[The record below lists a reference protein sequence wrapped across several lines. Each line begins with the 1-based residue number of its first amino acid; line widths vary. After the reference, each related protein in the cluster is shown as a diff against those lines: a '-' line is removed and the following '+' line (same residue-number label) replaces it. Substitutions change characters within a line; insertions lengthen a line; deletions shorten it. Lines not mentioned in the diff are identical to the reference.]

1 MTLNLSEYIF
11 HDMSVNAKYIYPSAI
26 KAILMASTITLCLSA
41 CSDDASDLGSDW
53 DTLKLISFSQPLVD
67 VDQATTRAIT
77 LPDNYSVFSDIYPQA
92 SSEFAT
98 IHAYLIANDAVSDE
112 GNFTFNKDEVVKT
125 DDGVITQTGWSS
137 DIRVKQGTDYYVY
150 GFMPA
155 SLSASITKNNGS
167 YENKAIININNLDAV
182 SPADVCVVTG
192 VKGFDTPIT
201 ASSTTGSVDL
211 GSFSYTGQ
219 AKDNNYIYLLLD
231 HLYACVD
238 FEYSLDEF
246 YSTLRQ
252 IKLRKVEIAATG
264 SKKHNLTVT
273 IDGNNTPVYSVSDT
287 ETSIAS
293 SSAVIY
299 DKEAEAENIPNTLE
313 GYLSV
318 PGYFKPE
325 LNNQFVVTS
334 YYDVYNRKGDLVR
347 EGCKAVNKLSLRGTT
362 ISRGQKRTVKFT
374 IIPTYLYVLSEPDL
388 DNPTIELSAE

>member
-1 MTLNLSEYIF
+1 
-11 HDMSVNAKYIYPSAI
+11 MSVNAKYISPSAI

-41 CSDDASDLGSDW
+41 CSDDASELGSNW
-53 DTLKLISFSQPLVD
+53 DTLELVSFSQPLVD

-92 SSEFAT
+92 SSEYAT
-98 IHAYLIANDAVSDE
+98 IHTYLIANNAVSNE
-112 GNFTFNKDEVVKT
+112 GNFTFNKDAVVKT
-125 DDGVITQTGWSS
+125 DDGIITKTGWSS
-137 DIRVKQGTDYYVY
+137 NISVKQGTNYYVY

-155 SLSASITKNNGS
+155 NLSASIAKNNGS
-167 YENKAIININNLDAV
+167 YDNKAIININNLDAV
-182 SPADVCVVTG
+182 SPADICVVTG
-192 VKGFDTPIT
+192 VKGFETPIT
-201 ASSTTGSVDL
+201 DSSTSGRVDL

-219 AKDNNYIYLLLD
+219 AKGNNYIYLLLD

-238 FEYSLDEF
+238 LEYTLEAF

-252 IKLRKVEIAATG
+252 IKLRKVEIAATN

-287 ETSIAS
+287 EATNAS
-293 SSAVIY
+293 GSAVIY
-299 DKEAEAENIPNTLE
+299 DKTEEDAENIPNTLE

-318 PGYFKPE
+318 PGFFKPE
-325 LNNQFVVTS
+325 LTNQFVVTS

-347 EGCKAVNKLSLRGTT
+347 KGCKAENKLSLRGTN

-388 DNPTIELSAE
+388 DNPTIELTAE

>member
-1 MTLNLSEYIF
+1 
-11 HDMSVNAKYIYPSAI
+11 MSVNAKYINPSAI

-41 CSDDASDLGSDW
+41 CSDDASELGSNW
-53 DTLKLISFSQPLVD
+53 DTLELVSFSQPLVD

-92 SSEFAT
+92 SSEYAT
-98 IHAYLIANDAVSDE
+98 IHAYLIANNAVSNE
-112 GNFTFNKDEVVKT
+112 GNFTFNKDAVIKT
-125 DDGVITQTGWSS
+125 DDGAITKTGWSS
-137 DIRVKQGTDYYVY
+137 NISVKQGSNYYVY

-155 SLSASITKNNGS
+155 SLSASIAKNNGS
-167 YENKAIININNLDAV
+167 YDNKAIININNLDAV
-182 SPADVCVVTG
+182 SPADICVVTG
-192 VKGFDTPIT
+192 VKGFETPIT
-201 ASSTTGSVDL
+201 DSSTSGRVDL

-219 AKDNNYIYLLLD
+219 AKGNNYIYLLLD

-238 FEYSLDEF
+238 LEYTLEAF

-252 IKLRKVEIAATG
+252 IKLRKVEIAATN

-273 IDGNNTPVYSVSDT
+273 IDSNNTPVYSVSDT
-287 ETSIAS
+287 EATNAS
-293 SSAVIY
+293 GSAVIY
-299 DKEAEAENIPNTLE
+299 DKTEEDAENIPNTLE

-318 PGYFKPE
+318 PGFFKPE
-325 LNNQFVVTS
+325 LTNQFVVTS

-347 EGCKAVNKLSLRGTT
+347 KGCKAENKLSLRGTN

-388 DNPTIELSAE
+388 DNPTIELTAE

>member
-1 MTLNLSEYIF
+1 
-11 HDMSVNAKYIYPSAI
+11 MSVNAKYFYPSAI
-26 KAILMASTITLCLSA
+26 KAFLMASTITLCLSA
-41 CSDDASDLGSDW
+41 CSDDASDLGSNW
-53 DTLKLISFSQPLVD
+53 DTLKLVSFSQPLVD

-77 LPDNYSVFSDIYPQA
+77 LPDNYSVYSDIYPLA

-98 IHAYLIANDAVSDE
+98 IHAYLITNDAVSDE
-112 GNFTFNKDEVVKT
+112 GTFTFNKDEVVKT
-125 DDGVITQTGWSS
+125 DGGVITQTGWSS
-137 DIRVKQGTDYYVY
+137 NISVKKGTEYYVY

-201 ASSTTGSVDL
+201 DSSTTGSVNL

-219 AKDNNYIYLLLD
+219 AKGNNYIYLLLD

-238 FEYSLDEF
+238 FEYTLDEF

-252 IKLRKVEIAATG
+252 IKLRKVEIEATS
-264 SKKHNLTVT
+264 SKKHNLTIS
-273 IDGNNTPVYSVSDT
+273 IDGNNAPVYSVSDT
-287 ETSIAS
+287 ESSIAS

-299 DKEAEAENIPNTLE
+299 DKETDAENIPNTLE

-325 LNNQFVVTS
+325 LTNQFVVTS

-347 EGCKAVNKLSLRGTT
+347 EGCKAVNKLSLRGTN
-362 ISRGQKRTVKFT
+362 ISRGQKRTVKCT

-388 DNPTIELSAE
+388 DNPTIELTAE

>member
-1 MTLNLSEYIF
+1 
-11 HDMSVNAKYIYPSAI
+11 MSVNAKYNYPSAI
-26 KAILMASTITLCLSA
+26 KAILIATTITLCLSA
-41 CSDDASDLGSDW
+41 CSDEASDLGSDW
-53 DTLKLISFSQPLVD
+53 DTLELIPFSQPPVD
-67 VDQATTRAIT
+67 VDDATTRAIT
-77 LPDNYSVFSDIYPQA
+77 VPNNYSVYSDIYPQA
-92 SSEFAT
+92 SSEYAT
-98 IHAYLIANDAVSDE
+98 IHTYLVTNNTVSDE
-112 GNFTFNKDEVVKT
+112 GNFTFNKDAVVKT
-125 DDGVITQTGWSS
+125 DLGVITKTGWSS
-137 DIRVKQGTDYYVY
+137 NINVKQGTNYYVY

-155 SLSASITKNNGS
+155 SLSASIAKNNGS
-167 YENKAIININNLDAV
+167 YEDKAIININNINAV
-182 SPADVCVVTG
+182 SPADICVITG

-201 ASSTTGSVDL
+201 DSSTTGSVDL

-219 AKDNNYIYLLLD
+219 AKGNNYIYLLLD

-238 FEYSLDEF
+238 LEYTLEAF

-252 IKLRKVEIAATG
+252 IKLRKVELAATG
-264 SKKHNLTVT
+264 SKKHNLTIT
-273 IDGNNTPVYSVSDT
+273 INGNNAAVYSVSDT

-293 SSAVIY
+293 ESAVIY
-299 DKEAEAENIPNTLE
+299 DKDVEAENIPNTLE

-347 EGCKAVNKLSLRGTT
+347 EGCKAVNKLSLTGSN

-388 DNPTIELSAE
+388 DNPTIELTTE

>member
-41 CSDDASDLGSDW
+41 CSDDASDLGNDW
-53 DTLKLISFSQPLVD
+53 DTLKLVSSSQPLVD

-98 IHAYLIANDAVSDE
+98 IHAYLIANDAVSSE

-125 DDGVITQTGWSS
+125 DGGVITQTGWSS

-238 FEYSLDEF
+238 FEYTLDEF

-252 IKLRKVEIAATG
+252 IKLRKVEIAATC

-299 DKEAEAENIPNTLE
+299 DKEAEAKNIPNTLE

-388 DNPTIELSAE
+388 DNPTIEWSAE

>member
-1 MTLNLSEYIF
+1 
-11 HDMSVNAKYIYPSAI
+11 MSVNAKYINPSAT

-41 CSDDASDLGSDW
+41 CSDDASELGSNW
-53 DTLKLISFSQPLVD
+53 DTLELVSFSQPLVD

-92 SSEFAT
+92 SSEYAT
-98 IHAYLIANDAVSDE
+98 IHAYLIANNAVSNE
-112 GNFTFNKDEVVKT
+112 GNFTFNKDAVVKT
-125 DDGVITQTGWSS
+125 DDGTFTKTGWSS
-137 DIRVKQGTDYYVY
+137 NISVKQGTNYYVY

-155 SLSASITKNNGS
+155 SLSANITKNNDS

-192 VKGFDTPIT
+192 VKGFETPIT
-201 ASSTTGSVDL
+201 DSSTSGSVEL

-219 AKDNNYIYLLLD
+219 AKGNNYIYLLLD

-238 FEYSLDEF
+238 LEYTLEAF

-252 IKLRKVEIAATG
+252 IKLRKVEIAATN

-273 IDGNNTPVYSVSDT
+273 IDGNNATVYSVSDT
-287 ETSIAS
+287 EAS
-293 SSAVIY
+293 NASGNAVIY
-299 DKEAEAENIPNTLE
+299 DKTETEAENIPNTLE
-313 GYLSV
+313 GFLSV
-318 PGYFKPE
+318 PGFFKPE
-325 LNNQFVVTS
+325 QTNQFVVTS

-347 EGCKAVNKLSLRGTT
+347 KGCKAENKLSLRGTT

-388 DNPTIELSAE
+388 DNPTIELTAE

>member
-1 MTLNLSEYIF
+1 
-11 HDMSVNAKYIYPSAI
+11 MSVNAKYIYPSAI
-26 KAILMASTITLCLSA
+26 KAFLMASTITLCLSA

-137 DIRVKQGTDYYVY
+137 NISVKQGTDYYVY

-219 AKDNNYIYLLLD
+219 ATDNNYI
-231 HLYACVD
+231 
-238 FEYSLDEF
+238 
-246 YSTLRQ
+246 
-252 IKLRKVEIAATG
+252 
-264 SKKHNLTVT
+264 
-273 IDGNNTPVYSVSDT
+273 
-287 ETSIAS
+287 
-293 SSAVIY
+293 
-299 DKEAEAENIPNTLE
+299 
-313 GYLSV
+313 
-318 PGYFKPE
+318 
-325 LNNQFVVTS
+325 
-334 YYDVYNRKGDLVR
+334 
-347 EGCKAVNKLSLRGTT
+347 
-362 ISRGQKRTVKFT
+362 
-374 IIPTYLYVLSEPDL
+374 
-388 DNPTIELSAE
+388 

>member
-1 MTLNLSEYIF
+1 
-11 HDMSVNAKYIYPSAI
+11 MSVNAKYINPSAI

-41 CSDDASDLGSDW
+41 CSDDASELGSNW
-53 DTLKLISFSQPLVD
+53 DTLELVSFSQPLVD

-92 SSEFAT
+92 SSEYAT
-98 IHAYLIANDAVSDE
+98 IHAYLIANNAVSNE
-112 GNFTFNKDEVVKT
+112 GNFTFNKDAVIKT
-125 DDGVITQTGWSS
+125 DDGVITKTGWSS
-137 DIRVKQGTDYYVY
+137 NISVKQGSNYYVY

-155 SLSASITKNNGS
+155 SLSASIAKNNGS
-167 YENKAIININNLDAV
+167 YDNKAIININNLDAV
-182 SPADVCVVTG
+182 SPADICVVTG
-192 VKGFDTPIT
+192 VKGFETPIT
-201 ASSTTGSVDL
+201 DSSTSGRVDL

-219 AKDNNYIYLLLD
+219 AKGNNYIYLLLD

-238 FEYSLDEF
+238 LEYTLEAF

-252 IKLRKVEIAATG
+252 IKLRKVEIAATN

-273 IDGNNTPVYSVSDT
+273 IDSNNTPVYSVSDT
-287 ETSIAS
+287 EATNAS
-293 SSAVIY
+293 GSAVIY
-299 DKEAEAENIPNTLE
+299 DKTEEDAENIPNTLE

-318 PGYFKPE
+318 PGFFKPE
-325 LNNQFVVTS
+325 LTNQFVVTS

-347 EGCKAVNKLSLRGTT
+347 KGCKAENKLSLRGTN

-388 DNPTIELSAE
+388 DNPTIELTAE

>member
-1 MTLNLSEYIF
+1 
-11 HDMSVNAKYIYPSAI
+11 MSVNAKYINPSAI

-41 CSDDASDLGSDW
+41 CTDDMLELGSNW
-53 DTLKLISFSQPLVD
+53 DTLELVSFSQPLVD

-77 LPDNYSVFSDIYPQA
+77 LPDNYSVFSDIYPQT
-92 SSEFAT
+92 SSEYAT
-98 IHAYLIANDAVSDE
+98 IHAYLIANNAVSNE
-112 GNFTFNKDEVVKT
+112 GNFTFNKDAVIKT
-125 DDGVITQTGWSS
+125 DDGAITKTGWSS
-137 DIRVKQGTDYYVY
+137 NISVKQGSNYYVY

-155 SLSASITKNNGS
+155 SLSASIAKNNGS
-167 YENKAIININNLDAV
+167 YENKAIININSLDAV
-182 SPADVCVVTG
+182 SPADICVVTG
-192 VKGFDTPIT
+192 VKGFETPIT
-201 ASSTTGSVDL
+201 DSSTSGSVDL

-219 AKDNNYIYLLLD
+219 AKGNNYIYLLLD

-238 FEYSLDEF
+238 LEYTLEAF

-252 IKLRKVEIAATG
+252 IKLRKVEIAATN

-287 ETSIAS
+287 ETTNANE
-293 SSAVIY
+293 SAVIY
-299 DKEAEAENIPNTLE
+299 DKTEEDAENIPNTLE

-318 PGYFKPE
+318 PGFFKPE
-325 LNNQFVVTS
+325 LTNQFVVTS

-347 EGCKAVNKLSLRGTT
+347 KGCKAENKLSLRGTN

-388 DNPTIELSAE
+388 DNPTIELTAE

>member
-1 MTLNLSEYIF
+1 
-11 HDMSVNAKYIYPSAI
+11 MSVNAKYINPSAI

-41 CSDDASDLGSDW
+41 CSDDASELGSNW
-53 DTLKLISFSQPLVD
+53 DTLELVSFSQPLVD

-77 LPDNYSVFSDIYPQA
+77 LPDNYSVFSDIYPQT
-92 SSEFAT
+92 SSEYAT
-98 IHAYLIANDAVSDE
+98 IHAYLIANNAVSNE
-112 GNFTFNKDEVVKT
+112 GNFTFNKDAVIKT
-125 DDGVITQTGWSS
+125 DDGAITKTGWSS
-137 DIRVKQGTDYYVY
+137 NISVKQGSNYYVY

-155 SLSASITKNNGS
+155 SLSASIAKNNGS
-167 YENKAIININNLDAV
+167 YENKAIININSLDAV
-182 SPADVCVVTG
+182 SPADICVVTG
-192 VKGFDTPIT
+192 VKGFETPIT
-201 ASSTTGSVDL
+201 DSSTSGSVDL

-219 AKDNNYIYLLLD
+219 AKGNNYIYLLLD

-238 FEYSLDEF
+238 LEYTLEAF

-252 IKLRKVEIAATG
+252 IKLRKVEIAATN

-287 ETSIAS
+287 ETTNANE
-293 SSAVIY
+293 SAVIY
-299 DKEAEAENIPNTLE
+299 DKTEEDAENIPNTLE

-318 PGYFKPE
+318 PGFFKPE
-325 LNNQFVVTS
+325 LTNQFVVTS

-347 EGCKAVNKLSLRGTT
+347 KGCKAENKLSLRGTN

-388 DNPTIELSAE
+388 DNPTIELTAE

>member
-1 MTLNLSEYIF
+1 
-11 HDMSVNAKYIYPSAI
+11 MSVNAKYINPSAI

-41 CSDDASDLGSDW
+41 CSDDASELGSNW
-53 DTLKLISFSQPLVD
+53 DTLELVSFSQPLVD

-77 LPDNYSVFSDIYPQA
+77 LPDNYSVFSDIYPQT
-92 SSEFAT
+92 SSEYAT
-98 IHAYLIANDAVSDE
+98 IHAYLIANNAVSNE
-112 GNFTFNKDEVVKT
+112 GNFTFNKDAVVKT
-125 DDGVITQTGWSS
+125 DDGVITKTGWSS
-137 DIRVKQGTDYYVY
+137 NISVKQGSNYYVY

-155 SLSASITKNNGS
+155 SLSASIAKNNGS
-167 YENKAIININNLDAV
+167 YENKAIININSLDAV
-182 SPADVCVVTG
+182 SPADICVVTG
-192 VKGFDTPIT
+192 VKGFETPIT
-201 ASSTTGSVDL
+201 DSSTSGSVDL

-219 AKDNNYIYLLLD
+219 AKGNNYIYLLLD

-238 FEYSLDEF
+238 LEYTLEAF

-252 IKLRKVEIAATG
+252 IKLRKVEIAATN

-287 ETSIAS
+287 ETTNANE
-293 SSAVIY
+293 SAVIY
-299 DKEAEAENIPNTLE
+299 DKTEEDAENIPNTLE

-318 PGYFKPE
+318 PGFFKPE
-325 LNNQFVVTS
+325 LTNQFVVTS

-347 EGCKAVNKLSLRGTT
+347 KGCKAENKLSLRGTN

-388 DNPTIELSAE
+388 DNPTIELTAE

>member
-1 MTLNLSEYIF
+1 
-11 HDMSVNAKYIYPSAI
+11 MSVNAKYINPSAI

-41 CSDDASDLGSDW
+41 CSDDASELGSNW
-53 DTLKLISFSQPLVD
+53 DTLELVSFSQPLVD

-92 SSEFAT
+92 SSEYAT
-98 IHAYLIANDAVSDE
+98 IHAYLIANNAVSNE
-112 GNFTFNKDEVVKT
+112 GNFTFNKDAVVKT
-125 DDGVITQTGWSS
+125 DDGTITKTGWSS
-137 DIRVKQGTDYYVY
+137 NISVKQGTNYYVY

-155 SLSASITKNNGS
+155 SLSASIAKNNDS

-192 VKGFDTPIT
+192 VKGFETPIT
-201 ASSTTGSVDL
+201 DSSTSGSVEL

-219 AKDNNYIYLLLD
+219 AKGNNYIYILLD

-238 FEYSLDEF
+238 LEYTLEAF

-252 IKLRKVEIAATG
+252 IKLRKVEIAATN

-273 IDGNNTPVYSVSDT
+273 IDGNNATVYSVSDT
-287 ETSIAS
+287 EAS
-293 SSAVIY
+293 NASGNAVIY
-299 DKEAEAENIPNTLE
+299 DKTETEAENIPNTLE
-313 GYLSV
+313 GFLSV
-318 PGYFKPE
+318 PGFFKPE
-325 LNNQFVVTS
+325 QTNQFVVTS

-347 EGCKAVNKLSLRGTT
+347 KGCKAENKLSLRGTT

-388 DNPTIELSAE
+388 DNPTIELTAE